1 MILKEYEDQL
11 LAMPFEVLLTQVVS
25 MPQKYFIMDYEDK
38 VRELEGIEV
47 FDRAMTLI
55 KIPTMLLERLKKEF
69 DENYQI
75 SMLTSGSN
83 DKDTKKNR

>member
-1 MILKEYEDQL
+1 
-11 LAMPFEVLLTQVVS
+11 